1 MRLFCSWLK
10 LSSCL
15 NSSRKSAELHNGGDY
30 IYLPRPMRSSRP
42 YAIRTLRI
50 PSCVFSSSINGFPFR
65 SLTFPCHFLMRSS
78 TNLLL
83 YTQPSV
89 SPHGF
94 PEIALSIMSLAG
106 IQYMYFLVR
115 HALRTFGRCSM
126 RLPMSF
132 PMGSWRVPCKFFD
145 NLLWVAPYVSCMH
158 VRLYALPVYPAF
170 YYTRQRE
177 FFLSSAFLAYSIWI
191 LAHCSCVYH
200 VVSVMLSSKH
210 WAV

>member
-15 NSSRKSAELHNGGDY
+15 NSSRKSAELQNGGDY

-42 YAIRTLRI
+42 FAIRTLRI
-50 PSCVFSSSINGFPFR
+50 PSCVFSSSINGLPFR

-94 PEIALSIMSLAG
+94 PEIALSIMSQAG

-115 HALRTFGRCSM
+115 HALRTFGRSSM
-126 RLPMSF
+126 RLQMSF
-132 PMGSWRVPCKFFD
+132 LMGSWRVPCKVFD

-158 VRLYALPVYPAF
+158 VRLYSLPGYPAF

-177 FFLSSAFLAYSIWI
+177 FFLASAFLAYSLWI

-200 VVSVMLSSKH
+200 VVSVILFSKH

>member
-50 PSCVFSSSINGFPFR
+50 PSCVFSSSINGLPFR

-94 PEIALSIMSLAG
+94 PEIALSIMSQAG

-115 HALRTFGRCSM
+115 HALRTFGRSSSVCKC
-126 RLPMSF
+126 R
-132 PMGSWRVPCKFFD
+132 SWWVPG
-145 NLLWVAPYVSCMH
+145 
-158 VRLYALPVYPAF
+158 
-170 YYTRQRE
+170 E
-177 FFLSSAFLAYSIWI
+177 FLAKFSII
-191 LAHCSCVYH
+191 CCG
-200 VVSVMLSSKH
+200 
-210 WAV
+210 